1 MSGTARARAFATE
14 VARARF
20 GPPESASQHAQAARR
35 ELRVLLRRMRL
46 ELSLW
51 ARFRGLVSLRS
62 LQRGA
67 VR

>member
-1 MSGTARARAFATE
+1 
-14 VARARF
+14 
-20 GPPESASQHAQAARR
+20 
-35 ELRVLLRRMRL
+35 MRL

-62 LQRGA
+62 VQRGA